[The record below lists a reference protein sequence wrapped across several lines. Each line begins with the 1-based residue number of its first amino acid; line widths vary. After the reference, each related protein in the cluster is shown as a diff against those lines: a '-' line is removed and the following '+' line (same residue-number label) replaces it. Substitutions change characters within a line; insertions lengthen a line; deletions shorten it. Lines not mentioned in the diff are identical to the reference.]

1 MTVHNIWSFW
11 VIKLPAFNLQQIIQ
25 TVTASQKLKKLY
37 FFLVNY
43 VMKSPEQRVFSPP
56 APGVVSQPS
65 TGLTALHLLLW
76 KGENLQFNS
85 LGCTIMDW
93 SCCYCAEETWTLIPW
108 SFVFEDFEK
117 KIGTEYLDHKVPQS
131 MIQRENQISQQ
142 RGVDLSA
149 YGTES
154 WFYFSLQILQ
164 IWRSWN
170 YIPKNSN
177 GWHIQHSSGRNPIGK
192 QCFGKALFSL

>member
-1 MTVHNIWSFW
+1 M
-11 VIKLPAFNLQQIIQ
+11 
-25 TVTASQKLKKLY
+25 
-37 FFLVNY
+37 
-43 VMKSPEQRVFSPP
+43 
-56 APGVVSQPS
+56 
-65 TGLTALHLLLW
+65 
-76 KGENLQFNS
+76 
-85 LGCTIMDW
+85 
-93 SCCYCAEETWTLIPW
+93 
-108 SFVFEDFEK
+108 FEDFEK

-142 RGVDLSA
+142 RGVDLSE

-154 WFYFSLQILQ
+154 QFYFSFQVLQ

-192 QCFGKALFSL
+192 QCFGKALFSLFKCLVCLQRQYDWISLEWLVTTCLSSTICKSSNVDDADIGLLLDRDREKQSLLYSLSNLLR